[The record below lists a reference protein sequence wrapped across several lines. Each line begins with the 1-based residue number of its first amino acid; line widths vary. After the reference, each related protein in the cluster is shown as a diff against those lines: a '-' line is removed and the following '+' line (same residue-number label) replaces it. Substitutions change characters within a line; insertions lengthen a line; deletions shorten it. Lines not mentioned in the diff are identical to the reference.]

1 MILYDGDDDN
11 GPSPFNLHPCHPDDL
26 IRFTFPYISALF
38 FFFRRGMVL
47 FDRHRLKSNRLVR
60 LLMPDNL
67 LGALRL
73 AWVILVIWGEI
84 GVFLYTLSDCRW
96 PTPAHNTVRRRRC
109 SLIGEPDR
117 SKKSD
122 KVGTRPTHILLVAD
136 AQVSMRTADSWTF
149 SRLFDDVYMRRAWKI
164 TRRLRPHQVFFLGD
178 MLKTGKSVVSD
189 DE

>member
-1 MILYDGDDDN
+1 MVTGLEIHSILFLGVDTEWIPQQLDGVHSPRPVNACLGRGQTAPASGAGANADQVELMILYDDDDDN

-109 SLIGEPDR
+109 SLIP
-117 SKKSD
+117 
-122 KVGTRPTHILLVAD
+122 
-136 AQVSMRTADSWTF
+136 
-149 SRLFDDVYMRRAWKI
+149 
-164 TRRLRPHQVFFLGD
+164 
-178 MLKTGKSVVSD
+178 
-189 DE
+189 